1 MSSFFDSLHMFHMLA
16 CVRLNGGHLAAVSD
30 ARAMLPGVF
39 PWPSPG
45 ERPSPVGPAS
55 NIAKTESR
63 LPGMLYGAL
72 QFVELAVDLL
82 LGRWLPFYL
91 ALKLAGYAYLASP
104 GGAENNGGSFV

>member
-1 MSSFFDSLHMFHMLA
+1 MRVP
-16 CVRLNGGHLAAVSD
+16 CC
-30 ARAMLPGVF
+30 PGYF
-39 PWPSPG
+39 PGPPRVNVHR
-45 ERPSPVGPAS
+45 RPTRGVGPAS